1 MSLEDIYAVVV
12 SALRVRASELIQA
25 IETSVLDVKISPATR
40 SDADRV
46 GESRTTAIAAI
57 VEYGLDAI
65 ENRGDWGPIPQAL
78 AEHARYSARIG
89 IRAGVLVRRCLAVRR
104 QFVRFIR
111 EEIERTV
118 DADYGTVLEHLYKT
132 YRPLWEHIIVS
143 VEHEYEQ
150 EQERLACLPEQRRTK
165 LVRRLLVE
173 DLTPARRKE
182 LDYEVASYWHLG
194 LITAEDDTTE
204 VLRRLQKICSGALF
218 CIHGD
223 DGHMWAWLSQRDG
236 LTFTQFKAILSTV
249 GGVNSPLATGEP
261 RYGLEGWRQT
271 HREAQIAWLVARHAL
286 CGPTR
291 CVDVLPV
298 ASAMQSHT
306 VIEMYKELYI
316 LPLADLANGGHAIRK
331 SLHAYVTHGRSSS
344 SAGRAIGVTGRTI
357 ENHLKEARKALG
369 SPLNLT
375 ALEIALRLDE
385 LGYMA

>member
-1 MSLEDIYAVVV
+1 MPFEDIKAAVV
-12 SALRVRASELIQA
+12 SALR
-25 IETSVLDVKISPATR
+25 TR
-40 SDADRV
+40 SAELVREIEGSTDFEVNRLTKADPH
-46 GESRTTAIAAI
+46 GIQESRAAAIAAI
-57 VEYGLDAI
+57 VDYSLDAI
-65 ENRGDWGPIPQAL
+65 QNGGEWVPIPRAL

-89 IRAGVLVRRCLAVRR
+89 IRAGVLARRCQAVRR

-111 EEIERTV
+111 EEIERTG
-118 DADYGTVLEHLYKT
+118 DTDYGAVLKHLYKT

-173 DLTPARRKE
+173 DLTPARLKE

-194 LITAEDDTTE
+194 LITAEDESTG
-204 VLRRLQKICSGALF
+204 VLRRLQTTCEGALF
-218 CIHGD
+218 CIQAD
-223 DGHMWAWLSQRDG
+223 DGHMWAWLSQRDE

-344 SAGRAIGVTGRTI
+344 SAGKAIGVTGRTI

-375 ALEIALRLDE
+375 ALEIALTLDE